1 MDYYA
6 INALRENHAG
16 WSLLRAQNAP
26 LAVCLFMAA
35 FTGPNQRNI
44 GRQQLIDALDD
55 LLFGLRDSFGEDRF
69 PRPASEYLDDWAAP
83 ERAWLRKYYLPGADE
98 PRYDLTAASED
109 VVRWVESLR
118 GRDFVATQSRLTS
131 IFAVLKTL
139 VQQSETDPE
148 VRLAEL
154 ARQRDGID
162 AEMERIRSGNV
173 RVMSAPEALDH
184 FQQLTTLAKDLL
196 SDFREVEQN
205 FRKLDRQVRE
215 QIATWDGSQGELLV
229 SIFANQQDITSSLQG
244 RTFQG
249 FWDYLMSPQLRTE
262 LRDLLERATKI
273 EALAGVENLQ
283 AVTTLHQDWLP
294 AVEQTQGTVR
304 QLSAQMRRLLDD
316 KVFLENKRIMQ
327 LVRSIESG
335 ALALRTQAPG
345 GVFTGIS
352 APSVEVALPFE
363 RPLYE
368 PSRRTVVDD
377 DVVTADDADVD
388 AGALFSQFHVDPDRL
403 KANIDDVL
411 ADAGQATLKEIT
423 SAHPLSQGLA
433 ELVAYYQ
440 LATDSDW
447 ASIDP
452 GIVEQLSW
460 TLPDGSIR
468 EATVDQIVFGR
479 PA

>member
-6 INALRENHAG
+6 INSLRENHAG

-26 LAVCLFMAA
+26 LAVSFFMAA

-44 GRQQLIDALDD
+44 GRQQLVDTLDD
-55 LLFGLRDSFGEDRF
+55 VLFGLRDAYGEDKF

-83 ERAWLRKYYLPGADE
+83 ERAWLRKYYVPGQDE
-98 PRYDLTAASED
+98 PRYDLTAAAED

-154 ARQRDGID
+154 QRQRDGID
-162 AEMERIRSGNV
+162 AEMQRIRDGNV
-173 RVMSAPEALDH
+173 RVMSVPEALDH
-184 FQQLTTLAKDLL
+184 FQQLTSLARDLL

-215 QIATWDGSQGELLV
+215 QIATWEGSQGDLLKT
-229 SIFANQQDITSSLQG
+229 IFANQQDINTSVQG

-262 LRDLLERATKI
+262 LRDLLQRATQI
-273 EALAGVENLQ
+273 EALSGAENLS
-283 AVTTLHQDWLP
+283 AVTNLHQDWLP
-294 AVEQTQGTVR
+294 AVEQTQATVR
-304 QLSAQMRRLLDD
+304 QLSQQMRRLLDD
-316 KVFLENKRIMQ
+316 KVFLENKRIMR
-327 LVRSIESG
+327 LIRRIESG
-335 ALALRTQAPG
+335 ALGTREAPPS
-345 GVFTGIS
+345 GVFMDVA
-352 APSVEVALPFE
+352 APSVDVALPFE

-368 PSRRTVVDD
+368 PSRKVMVDD
-377 DVVTADDADVD
+377 DVVAADDTDVD
-388 AGALFSQFHVDPDRL
+388 AGALFSQFHVDTERL
-403 KANIDDVL
+403 KSNIDAVL
-411 ADAGQATLKEIT
+411 ADAEQATLAEIT
-423 SAHPLSQGLA
+423 YAYPLSQGLA
-433 ELVAYYQ
+433 EIVAYYQ
-440 LATDSDW
+440 LATESDW
-447 ASIDP
+447 ADINP
-452 GIVEQLSW
+452 GATQQLSW
-460 TLPDGSIR
+460 SLPDGSIR
-468 EATVDQIVFGR
+468 EATIDQIIFGR

>member
-26 LAVCLFMAA
+26 LAVSFFMAA

-44 GRQQLIDALDD
+44 GRQQLIDTLDD
-55 LLFGLRDSFGEDRF
+55 LLFGLRDAYGEDRF
-69 PRPASEYLDDWAAP
+69 PRPASEYLDEWAAP
-83 ERAWLRKYYLPGADE
+83 ERAWLRKYYPPGQDE
-98 PRYDLTAASED
+98 PHYDLTPVAED
-109 VVRWVESLR
+109 VVHWVESLR

-131 IFAVLKTL
+131 IFAVLKQL

-154 ARQRDGID
+154 QRQRDGID
-162 AEMERIRSGNV
+162 AEMERIRAGNI
-173 RVMSAPEALDH
+173 RVMTGPEALDH

-196 SDFREVEQN
+196 ADFREVEQN

-215 QIATWDGSQGELLV
+215 QIATWDGTQGELLE
-229 SIFANQQDITSSLQG
+229 SIFSNQQDISSSLQG

-262 LRDLLERATKI
+262 LRELLERATQI
-273 EALAGVENLQ
+273 EALAEVDNLH
-283 AVTTLHQDWLP
+283 AVANLHQDWLP

-304 QLSAQMRRLLDD
+304 QLSQQMRRLLDD

-327 LVRSIESG
+327 LIRSVEASALTTREKPPSG
-335 ALALRTQAPG
+335 DFMAIA
-345 GVFTGIS
+345 
-352 APSVEVALPFE
+352 APSVDITLPFE

-368 PSRRTVVDD
+368 PSRRVMVDD
-377 DVVTADDADVD
+377 EVVAADDSDVD
-388 AGALFSQFHVDPDRL
+388 AGALFSQFHVDKERL
-403 KANIDDVL
+403 KANIDAVL
-411 ADAGQATLKEIT
+411 AEAEQATLAEVT
-423 SAHPLSQGLA
+423 AAYPLSQGLA
-433 ELVAYYQ
+433 EIVTYYQ
-440 LATDSDW
+440 LATESDW
-447 ASIDP
+447 ASINP
-452 GIVEQLSW
+452 EATQQVSW
-460 TLPDGSIR
+460 QLPDGSLR
-468 EATVDQIVFGR
+468 EATVEQIIFGR